1 MTREEKQ
8 RAAATGAY
16 ARDGRG
22 DDRYRAVA
30 SGWHPTFD
38 RLLGSGHI
46 FMGYHYSA
54 GGLLF
59 RGMPAGAAKALRE
72 DRFWHSDFDNPLCQ
86 LERDLD
92 VVFCSEVARDALAV
106 ARPWEDGREDAAI
119 LVFASDCFNQRWQ
132 QRSAAAL
139 GFADVGMVFK
149 YPCLAEPLRSHDLL
163 AVLAHPALAASM
175 TTSVALLSPEQ
186 PASRDAWQA
195 LLDEWLAAQTQSPAR
210 ALPTDLYPRRS

>member
-1 MTREEKQ
+1 MASGVKQ
-8 RAAATGAY
+8 RPAATAAY
-16 ARDGRG
+16 ARDGRD
-22 DDRYRAVA
+22 DDRHREVA

-59 RGMPAGAAKALRE
+59 RGMPSGAVQALCQ

-86 LERDLD
+86 LERELD
-92 VVFCSEVARDALAV
+92 VAFCSEVARDALAV
-106 ARPWEDGREDAAI
+106 ARPWESGREDAAI
-119 LVFASDCFNQRWQ
+119 LIFASDCFNQRLQ
-132 QRSAAAL
+132 QNSAAAL

-149 YPCLAEPLRSHDLL
+149 YPCLAEPLRGHDLL
-163 AVLAHPALAASM
+163 AVLGHSAL
-175 TTSVALLSPEQ
+175 TTCSDVGIPLLSPEQ

-195 LLDEWLAAQTQSPAR
+195 LLDDWLADQARVPAR
-210 ALPTDLYPRRS
+210 ALTTERYPRRP